1 MGEIPRFYSNQENS
15 EVTSLLGDALPAST
29 FSSHAAAA
37 LGDEPLSL
45 VAEESHSVD
54 SGLEDESRLEDD
66 STGSSQ
72 EALDVGE
79 SDEDIFIDEEIDDAA
94 ALADNPE
101 AALEDPLAA
110 LEADAEIA
118 SAEPISAN
126 ESELDDFDSLL
137 AEATGDAGVETP
149 EAELEGF
156 DELVDEET
164 ASDQDSEESAPDD
177 PFAGLETAD
186 VPLEAAQAGVP
197 AGDDDVDDILSEALG
212 GDDDLESG
220 IEAPATA
227 DAGDESWLED
237 DATGSSQ
244 EALDVGE
251 SDEDIFIDEEIDD
264 AAALADNPEAA
275 LEDPLAA
282 LEADAEIASA
292 EPISA
297 NESELDDFDSLLAE
311 ATGDAGVETPEA
323 ELEGFDELVD
333 EETASDQ
340 DSEESA
346 PDDPF
351 AGLETA
357 DVPLEA
363 AQAGAPAGD
372 DDISNMWDEALAEQD
387 AAEKA
392 DVEQGL
398 GDVSSEMPD
407 VQDEPE
413 SVSDEGELAELDDS
427 DLESLWDEALEG
439 SGDDDAVLD
448 ELSMEQEGESKADNE
463 EEGESKAD
471 NEEESGSHELPAEG
485 GDVVGQ
491 DDLDIEEGTDSGDD
505 DEIDDEDFE
514 PSGAADPLDD
524 DGEIEVLIE
533 DGDEEDEPVAAG
545 ARPEEEVREHFEETD
560 APFQNRLIAG
570 LVDTL
575 LVGFLAILFAVGTH
589 FIIAKM
595 VDSVYGNPE
604 SLAMV
609 MAIDLVV
616 LFLLSFFYAVY
627 FIGGWGATPGL
638 RTAGLVVVDLENRPV
653 GYMQAV
659 LRCFGTLAAVLP
671 AGLGQILIVIDK
683 RGRGLGDR
691 LAGTKVILRASL

>member
-118 SAEPISAN
+118 SAES
-126 ESELDDFDSLL
+126 
-137 AEATGDAGVETP
+137 
-149 EAELEGF
+149 
-156 DELVDEET
+156 
-164 ASDQDSEESAPDD
+164 
-177 PFAGLETAD
+177 
-186 VPLEAAQAGVP
+186 
-197 AGDDDVDDILSEALG
+197 
-212 GDDDLESG
+212 
-220 IEAPATA
+220 
-227 DAGDESWLED
+227 
-237 DATGSSQ
+237 
-244 EALDVGE
+244 
-251 SDEDIFIDEEIDD
+251 
-264 AAALADNPEAA
+264 
-275 LEDPLAA
+275 
-282 LEADAEIASA
+282 
-292 EPISA
+292 ISA

-448 ELSMEQEGESKADNE
+448 ELSMEQEGESEADNE
-463 EEGESKAD
+463 QEGESEADNEQEGESKAD

-524 DGEIEVLIE
+524 DGEIEALIE

-616 LFLLSFFYAVY
+616 LFLLSFFYAIY

-638 RTAGLVVVDLENRPV
+638 RTPGLVVVDLENRPV
-653 GYMQAV
+653 GYMQVV
-659 LRCFGTLAAVLP
+659 LRYFGTLAAVLP

>member
-45 VAEESHSVD
+45 VTEESHSVD
-54 SGLEDESRLEDD
+54 SGLEEESWLEDD
-66 STGSSQ
+66 ATGSSQ

-79 SDEDIFIDEEIDDAA
+79 SDEDIFLDEEIDDAA
-94 ALADNPE
+94 PLADNPAALADNPE
-101 AALEDPLAA
+101 AA

-137 AEATGDAGVETP
+137 P
-149 EAELEGF
+149 
-156 DELVDEET
+156 
-164 ASDQDSEESAPDD
+164 
-177 PFAGLETAD
+177 
-186 VPLEAAQAGVP
+186 
-197 AGDDDVDDILSEALG
+197 
-212 GDDDLESG
+212 
-220 IEAPATA
+220 
-227 DAGDESWLED
+227 
-237 DATGSSQ
+237 
-244 EALDVGE
+244 
-251 SDEDIFIDEEIDD
+251 
-264 AAALADNPEAA
+264 
-275 LEDPLAA
+275 
-282 LEADAEIASA
+282 
-292 EPISA
+292 
-297 NESELDDFDSLLAE
+297 E

-505 DEIDDEDFE
+505 DEVDDEDFE

-524 DGEIEVLIE
+524 DGEIEAFTE

-653 GYMQAV
+653 GYMQVV
-659 LRCFGTLAAVLP
+659 LRYFGTLAAVLP